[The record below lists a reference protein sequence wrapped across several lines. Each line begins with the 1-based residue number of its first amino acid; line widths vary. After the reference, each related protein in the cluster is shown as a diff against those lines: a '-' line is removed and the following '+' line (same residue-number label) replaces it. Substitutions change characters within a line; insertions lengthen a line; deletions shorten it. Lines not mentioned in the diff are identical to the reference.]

1 MDAFELAG
9 VAGTLHGTKRRRP
22 ASLLRVIRLVG
33 DSLPQGRTLPDAAW
47 QRRHRAMLWLL
58 WLHAI
63 ALTIYGALTG
73 FGLLGSIGHGVPLV
87 ALALLA
93 TRAKSRKVCSVL
105 VSGGLLTASALL
117 VHLTHGLI
125 ESHFHFFVM
134 IAIIT
139 LYEDWL
145 PFLLAFLYVVLHHGV
160 VGVLDPSG
168 AFNHPDAQA
177 HPWKWASIHGGF
189 VIAAGAANVV
199 AWRLNEGVRGELSH
213 QNERLREAERL
224 THLGSWEWDMLTNEV
239 TWSDEMYRIWNVDQE
254 AFSPSL
260 ANFLETVHPDDRGF
274 VEATVGRT
282 REQGEPL
289 EYEFRMLRPGG
300 VVRTIYAR
308 GEVVVSDIGLPVRA
322 VGTAQDI
329 TERKEIETERER
341 LLAAEQAARVDAEK
355 ARAQLADQNEHLR
368 ELDRLKDE
376 FVASVSHELRTPLTS
391 IRGYLELV
399 LEGEAGELS
408 EEQRDCLGIVYR
420 NSSGLLHVV
429 GDLLDVA
436 QFEAGRLS
444 LDLQESDLGGVV
456 AESVESA
463 RPVAAERGIDLRFEI
478 DQSPTVEVDPARLA
492 QVIDN
497 LLSNALK
504 FTETGGRVDVHV
516 SALNGSA
523 VVQVSDT
530 GMGIA
535 PDEQAQLFVRFFRG
549 DAAGEKAVQ
558 GNGLGLW
565 ISKAIVEAHGG
576 EIGVDSELGR
586 GTTFRV
592 ELPSSK
598 VPA

>member
-1 MDAFELAG
+1 
-9 VAGTLHGTKRRRP
+9 
-22 ASLLRVIRLVG
+22 
-33 DSLPQGRTLPDAAW
+33 
-47 QRRHRAMLWLL
+47 
-58 WLHAI
+58 
-63 ALTIYGALTG
+63 
-73 FGLLGSIGHGVPLV
+73 
-87 ALALLA
+87 
-93 TRAKSRKVCSVL
+93 
-105 VSGGLLTASALL
+105 
-117 VHLTHGLI
+117 
-125 ESHFHFFVM
+125 
-134 IAIIT
+134 
-139 LYEDWL
+139 
-145 PFLLAFLYVVLHHGV
+145 
-160 VGVLDPSG
+160 
-168 AFNHPDAQA
+168 
-177 HPWKWASIHGGF
+177 

-224 THLGSWEWDMLTNEV
+224 THLGSWEWDMLANEV

-260 ANFLETVHPDDRGF
+260 ASFLETVHPDDRSF
-274 VEATVGRT
+274 VEATVQRT
-282 REQGEPL
+282 REKGEPL
-289 EYEFRMLRPGG
+289 EYEFRMVRPGG
-300 VVRTIYAR
+300 VERTIYAR
-308 GEVVVSDIGLPVRA
+308 GDIAVSDVGSPIRA
-322 VGTAQDI
+322 VGTAEDI

-341 LLAAEQAARVDAEK
+341 LLVAEQGARVDAEK

-436 QFEAGRLS
+436 QFKAGRLS
-444 LDLQESDLGGVV
+444 LDLQKSDLGGVV
-456 AESVESA
+456 ADSVESA
-463 RPVAAERGIDLRFEI
+463 RPVAAERGIDLHLDI
-478 DQSPTVEVDPARLA
+478 DQSRPVEVDRARLGQA
-492 QVIDN
+492 IDN

-504 FTETGGRVDVHV
+504 FTDTGGLVDVRV
-516 SALNGSA
+516 SAPNGLA

-530 GMGIA
+530 GMGI
-535 PDEQAQLFVRFFRG
+535 PPEEQAHLFDRFFRG
-549 DAAGEKAVQ
+549 DAAGDNAVQ

-576 EIGVDSELGR
+576 EIGVDSEPGR

-592 ELPSSK
+592 ELPSAR
-598 VPA
+598 VRA